1 LSIKKIILY
10 NQIMKNI
17 KAKEQIKAMTA
28 LKGITLTKLAE
39 LISKKTKENY
49 SVSSLSQK
57 LGRGTIPYNEVMMIA
72 DILGFK
78 VSYNLDEKE
87 I

>member
-1 LSIKKIILY
+1 MI
-10 NQIMKNI
+10 I
-17 KAKEQIKAMTA
+17 KAKEQIKSLIA
-28 LKGITLTKLAE
+28 LKGMNLTQLANLLTTKTGKKYTLDSL
-39 LISKKTKENY
+39 SKKLN
-49 SVSSLSQK
+49 
-57 LGRGTIPYNEVMMIA
+57 RGTIPYNEVMMIA

>member
-1 LSIKKIILY
+1 MSIKKIILY

>member
-1 LSIKKIILY
+1 MSIKKIILY

-78 VSYNLDEKE
+78 VSYNLDEK
-87 I
+87 

>member
-1 LSIKKIILY
+1 
-10 NQIMKNI
+10 MKNI

-39 LISKKTKENY
+39 LISKKTREKY

-78 VSYNLDEKE
+78 VSYNLNEKFEDE

>member
-1 LSIKKIILY
+1 
-10 NQIMKNI
+10 MKNI

-39 LISKKTKENY
+39 LISNKTKENY